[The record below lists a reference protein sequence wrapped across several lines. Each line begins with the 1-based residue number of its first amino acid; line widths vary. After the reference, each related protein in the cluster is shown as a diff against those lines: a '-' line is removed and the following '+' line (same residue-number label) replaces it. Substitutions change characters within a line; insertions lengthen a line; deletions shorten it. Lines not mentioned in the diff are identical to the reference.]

1 MEFKQRFTDVAN
13 EYLVLVEDHAQG
25 VNILDIRTK
34 HVTAVR
40 SGAAIAVAL
49 EHMQN
54 RPISLAEL
62 EQCNLIFKAMVPK
75 SNKRRRGAY
84 GYHHK
89 NPDQPVPILIDEF
102 FLILAAMPKERKA
115 LQSMVAPVPREPGEY
130 RCLQKAAVTELL
142 DFDPADPR
150 VVHTCKKGEHVEMV
164 TDTPSASPLIIA
176 ALITAANS
184 SRVHEEP

>member
-54 RPISLAEL
+54 RTISLAEL

-115 LQSMVAPVPREPGEY
+115 LQSMVIATLDIQAAIRE
-130 RCLQKAAVTELL
+130 
-142 DFDPADPR
+142 R
-150 VVHTCKKGEHVEMV
+150 VARGSH
-164 TDTPSASPLIIA
+164 DLIA
-176 ALITAANS
+176 AMITAS
-184 SRVHEEP
+184 ILRP

>member
-89 NPDQPVPILIDEF
+89 NPDQPVPIVIDEF

-115 LQSMVAPVPREPGEY
+115 LQSMV
-130 RCLQKAAVTELL
+130 
-142 DFDPADPR
+142 
-150 VVHTCKKGEHVEMV
+150 
-164 TDTPSASPLIIA
+164 
-176 ALITAANS
+176 ITAKITLDIQATLS
-184 SRVHEEP
+184 ILRP